1 MLTELLDLLF
11 PPACIFCRQPLLPG
25 ERQDFLCFSCQEK
38 KPFFQEEVCPVCAA
52 TLGDEFCCSRDG
64 AVFSFA
70 ATTALGWYR
79 GDLKQCL
86 HEFKYKGKKRLSR
99 PLGELLV
106 RQIRSRSWKNI
117 AAVVPVPLHQERLQE
132 RGYNQSYLLA
142 SEISQQ
148 LSLPLQDIVRRTKNT
163 PPQTK
168 LSRWERLHNLK
179 GAFQLQANILL
190 RGETLLLVDDVFTTG
205 TTLQEVAQLLLAGG
219 AGEVYN
225 AVLAR

>member
-1 MLTELLDLLF
+1 MLTGLLDLLF

-25 ERQDFLCFSCQEK
+25 ERQDFLCFSCQGK
-38 KPFFQEEVCPVCAA
+38 KPFFQEEGCSVCAA
-52 TLGDEFCCSRDG
+52 AAGDEFCCFREG
-64 AVFSFA
+64 AVFSFT

-79 GDLKQCL
+79 GDLKRCL

-99 PLGELLV
+99 PFGQLLT
-106 RQIRSRSWKNI
+106 RRIRTNPWENI
-117 AAVVPVPLHQERLQE
+117 AAVVPVPLHRERLRE

-142 SEISQQ
+142 SEISRQ
-148 LSLPLQDIVRRTKNT
+148 LSLPLRDIVRRTKNT

-179 GAFQLQANILL
+179 GAFQLKENSSLE
-190 RGETLLLVDDVFTTG
+190 GETLLLVDDVFTTG
-205 TTLQEVAQLLLAGG
+205 ATLQEVAQLLLAGG